1 MSSEQTCISSAFDMT
16 SMPTGFPKGSTA
28 VQPPHPH
35 AFYEGEKG
43 YKAVMTEAFPLT
55 IPTWWLIHTDG
66 PVWE

>member
-1 MSSEQTCISSAFDMT
+1 MT
-16 SMPTGFPKGSTA
+16 SMPTGFPKGSMA